1 MAWIFLDWAASG
13 FSTISITLLV
23 AYFNKIV
30 FASGGWGIPGGVLWA
45 WTLAATMLLS
55 ALVSPFLSAW
65 VDRRHLHQR
74 AVVLSSM
81 LGAAACITLA
91 LLPATSQ
98 VGIIVS
104 IIVATVSFDMAA
116 IFTASLLPKL
126 AQGRAADTLSSI
138 GFAAGY
144 GGGAIALIL
153 ATSLIAARESFGL
166 TAAGALRGSFAIMG
180 LWWLIF
186 SLPTACVRMTTASSP
201 NHNGTSTTELIQF
214 LKTIFSKTQAG
225 DSISQLGWLMLGVV
239 TILGVVQTA
248 IPQFSNVALET
259 FELEPPQLVQLVLL
273 VQFIALPGAI
283 LVGWLSGV
291 LSRQAAANICLIG
304 WSLVLGLAWGVDSVP
319 QLYAM
324 AVLLA
329 LVLGGIQSVLRA
341 MLAVA
346 APPGHHAA
354 TFGVMQVGTKLTGFI
369 ASLIFG
375 WTYMA
380 SGIPKAG
387 LVILLI
393 QLILGWWLLS
403 RAQKSKQ
410 GSLND

>member
-1 MAWIFLDWAASG
+1 
-13 FSTISITLLV
+13 
-23 AYFNKIV
+23 
-30 FASGGWGIPGGVLWA
+30 
-45 WTLAATMLLS
+45 MLCS

-74 AVVLSSM
+74 AAVISSI
-81 LGAAACITLA
+81 LGAAACICLS
-91 LLPATSQ
+91 LLPSTSQ
-98 VGIIVS
+98 LEIIAA
-104 IIVATVSFDMAA
+104 IIVATVSFDMAS

-126 AQGRAADTLSSI
+126 AHGRAADTLSSV

-166 TAAGALRGSFAIMG
+166 SAAGALRGSFAIMG

-186 SLPTACVRMTTASSP
+186 SMPTACVRMGTASTQ
-201 NHNGTSTTELIQF
+201 NHGGTSTKELLLF
-214 LKTIFSKTQAG
+214 LKTIVPIHQNSHR
-225 DSISQLGWLMLGVV
+225 ISQFGWLMLGVV

-259 FELEPPQLVQLVLL
+259 FHLTPPQLVQLVLL

-283 LVGWLSGV
+283 LIGWLSGIWGRHRAV
-291 LSRQAAANICLIG
+291 NICLAG
-304 WSLVLGLAWGVDSVP
+304 WSLVLGLAWWVGSVP
-319 QLYAM
+319 QLYAL

-341 MLAVA
+341 MLAVS
-346 APPGHHAA
+346 APSGHHAA
-354 TFGVMQVGTKLTGFI
+354 TFGVMQVGTKLTGFF

-375 WTYMA
+375 WAYMA
-380 SGIPKAG
+380 SGIPRAG
-387 LVILLI
+387 LVILLV
-393 QLILGWWLLS
+393 QLIFGWWLLA
-403 RAQKSKQ
+403 RAQKKATTSQ
-410 GSLND
+410 SM

>member
-1 MAWIFLDWAASG
+1 
-13 FSTISITLLV
+13 
-23 AYFNKIV
+23 
-30 FASGGWGIPGGVLWA
+30 
-45 WTLAATMLLS
+45 
-55 ALVSPFLSAW
+55 
-65 VDRRHLHQR
+65 
-74 AVVLSSM
+74 
-81 LGAAACITLA
+81 
-91 LLPATSQ
+91 
-98 VGIIVS
+98 
-104 IIVATVSFDMAA
+104 
-116 IFTASLLPKL
+116 
-126 AQGRAADTLSSI
+126 
-138 GFAAGY
+138 
-144 GGGAIALIL
+144 
-153 ATSLIAARESFGL
+153 
-166 TAAGALRGSFAIMG
+166 
-180 LWWLIF
+180 
-186 SLPTACVRMTTASSP
+186 
-201 NHNGTSTTELIQF
+201 
-214 LKTIFSKTQAG
+214 
-225 DSISQLGWLMLGVV
+225 MLGVV

-291 LSRQAAANICLIG
+291 WSRQAAANICLVG
-304 WSLVLGLAWGVDSVP
+304 WSLVLGLAWGVGSVS

-354 TFGVMQVGTKLTGFI
+354 TFGIMQVGTKLTGFI

-380 SGIPKAG
+380 TGIPRAG
-387 LVILLI
+387 LVILLV

-403 RAQKSKQ
+403 RAQEK
-410 GSLND
+410 